1 VGIRRF
7 FWIAAFGTALA
18 VFAAAGCAQKPDYP
32 PNLAFPSRTDL
43 LVLKSAEITPTSLS
57 EKQTVDEDI
66 ARFQALGGKTADP
79 KSAPADVRTSIDSFL
94 KGTFGTPAASK
105 IAASNDPDVGAKAE
119 ALGLTPDSLTQG
131 GKSFRYHCLKCHN
144 ITGDGR
150 GPAANS
156 MYPFPRDYR
165 RGLFKF
171 VSSGDGGKP
180 RRADLMRTL
189 SDGLRG
195 TAMPPFGL
203 LPETER
209 DLLARYVT
217 YLSIRGQV
225 EFETFAAVLSGE
237 TTDVPGFASGRVK
250 AVLAEWEKAESA
262 PPVPPAPDDGEP
274 GSPAHQAAV
283 KRGYELFI
291 RKADNSCIT
300 CHAEFGRKPV
310 LRYDVWGTVAKPA
323 NLVATEPV
331 YKGGARVEDLF
342 ARIRGGIAPVGMPA
356 HPELS
361 ERQVWDLV
369 RFVKSAPNPHELLPD
384 VRKAVYPEMGEMG
397 GAP

>member
-1 VGIRRF
+1 MGICRF
-7 FWIAAFGTALA
+7 FWFAAIGTALA

-32 PNLAFPSRTDL
+32 PNLAFPSRTDH
-43 LVLKSAEITPTSLS
+43 LVLKSAEITPLKLT
-57 EKQTVDEDI
+57 EERTVDDDVS
-66 ARFQALGGKTADP
+66 RFESLGGKTADP
-79 KSAPADVRTSIDSFL
+79 KSATADVRIAIDSFL
-94 KGTFGTPAASK
+94 MNTFGTPAASR
-105 IAASNDPDVGAKAE
+105 IVASNDPDVGTKAE
-119 ALGLTPDSLTQG
+119 ALGLSPESLTQG
-131 GKSFRYHCLKCHN
+131 GKSFRYYCLNCHN

-171 VSSGDGGKP
+171 ASSGEGGKP
-180 RRADLMRTL
+180 RRVDLMRTL
-189 SDGLRG
+189 SEGLRG

-203 LPETER
+203 LAETER

-237 TTDVPGFASGRVK
+237 TTDVPGFATGRVK
-250 AVLAEWEKAESA
+250 AILAEWEKAESA
-262 PPVPPAPDDGEP
+262 AVVPTAPDDGEP
-274 GSPAHQAAV
+274 GSPAHQATV

-291 RKADNSCIT
+291 RKVDNSCIT

-323 NLVATEPV
+323 NLVASEPV

-342 ARIRGGIAPVGMPA
+342 SRIRGGIVPVGMPA
-356 HPELS
+356 HPELT

-369 RFVKSAPNPHELLPD
+369 RFVKSAPNPHELPQD
-384 VRKAVYPEMGEMG
+384 VRKAIHPDSG